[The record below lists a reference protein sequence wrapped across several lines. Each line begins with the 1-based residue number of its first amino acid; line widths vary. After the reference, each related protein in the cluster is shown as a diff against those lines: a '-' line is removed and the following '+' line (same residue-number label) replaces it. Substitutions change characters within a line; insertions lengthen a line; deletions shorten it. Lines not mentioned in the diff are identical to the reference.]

1 MSLAHYLLRNLLHR
15 KFLSLLTVL
24 SVAATVA
31 FIVLL
36 SLSKAGVEQGAEK
49 GYGPF
54 DIVIGAQGSESQL
67 VLNTFYHV
75 GAPNGNIPGD
85 TLEIVQN
92 HPGVDR
98 AFALTTGDR
107 YGEFPIVGVDPEYF
121 LIRYG
126 DRKMTEGSL
135 YGRTGEVVIGAY
147 AAKMLDLKIGDT
159 FTGSHGLMEDLHLD
173 EGEEEEE
180 EHDAHHSFA
189 YKVAGILPG
198 LNTADD
204 RAIFTTVDYAWAVHG
219 QPADQGE
226 ITAIVVKP
234 SGLQAGQELRNLFRE
249 EGRVL
254 VAYSSKAVAD
264 VVNLVDKGT
273 ELLGV
278 VTTLCILL
286 AAVTVL
292 LSMVAAAGERTKD
305 AGLLRLLGKS
315 KTYILTVMLG
325 EGLVLTG
332 AGVILGFLAGHAGG
346 YLLQDTLFRYAGIRI
361 DPFLI
366 SGDHA
371 LLAAGALA
379 IGLAASLLPAFR
391 LYRMNPLAL
400 FKG

>member
-1 MSLAHYLLRNLLHR
+1 MSLVHYLFRNLLHR

-85 TLEIVQN
+85 TLKTVQN
-92 HPGVDR
+92 HPDVDR

-107 YGEFPIVGVDPEYF
+107 YDEFPIVGVDPEYF

-126 DRKMTEGSL
+126 DRRMTEGDL
-135 YGRTGEVVIGAY
+135 YSQTGEVVIGAY
-147 AAKMLDLKIGDT
+147 AAKMLDLEIGDT
-159 FTGSHGLMEDLHLD
+159 FTGSHGLTEEIHH
-173 EGEEEEE
+173 EEEEE
-180 EHDAHHSFA
+180 EHDEHHSFV
-189 YKVAGILPG
+189 YKVAGILPE

-204 RAIFTTVDYAWAVHG
+204 RAIFTTLDYAWAVHG
-219 QPADQGE
+219 QTADEGE

-249 EGRVL
+249 EGQVL

-315 KTYILTVMLG
+315 KSYILTVMLG

-346 YLLQDTLFRYAGIRI
+346 YLLRDTLFRYAGIRI
-361 DPFLI
+361 DPYLVTE
-366 SGDHA
+366 DHA